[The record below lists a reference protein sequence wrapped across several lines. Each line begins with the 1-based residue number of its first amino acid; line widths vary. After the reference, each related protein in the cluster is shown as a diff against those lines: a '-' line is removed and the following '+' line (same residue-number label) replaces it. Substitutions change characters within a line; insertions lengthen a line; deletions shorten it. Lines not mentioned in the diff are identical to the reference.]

1 MIILGL
7 HFGHDAGVVVLRDG
21 AIASFVLRERV
32 SRVKH
37 AMSLDRATVERALRD
52 AGAALA
58 DIDAVAICSTQ
69 KTEIIF
75 HERDYFGVDLAA
87 RPGHREPGHLAHL
100 LEATGGDVRAL
111 LRATAGP
118 VLYDKPAD
126 YPRERHAISRYFPEY
141 ARLARSS
148 IFELGWLDT
157 YVTLDQWR
165 LPAGL
170 GDLARM
176 DVRTC
181 VEGDASRL
189 GFHYPVTVTIDGR
202 MLPGYF
208 INHHMA
214 HAASAFYPAPFGSAA
229 ILTHDRY
236 SAGGTYHGGMFY
248 YGSGNRLFPL
258 APHHLV
264 LGSIYE
270 ETSVALNLGI
280 TDAAGKLMGLA
291 PYGKP
296 AFFDARFVGNWFDLR
311 ARGLQNPHADWLAHC
326 GAAARAAGYDM
337 TVLRDTA
344 RMTEALNADIA
355 ASTQKLFEETLL
367 AAVESFR
374 GCLAASGLA
383 TDALC
388 LAGGTAL
395 NCPGNSAVFRRG
407 DFARMFVP
415 PWCDDSGLAAG
426 AALALYHNVL
436 DQPLPAPGVRE
447 ANASP
452 YLGDRS
458 SAAGVAAALAA
469 AGPGFR
475 VERPADWAAMAAE
488 DLAADKVVA
497 WFEGRS
503 EIGPRALGHRSLLA
517 DPRKAANWERVNRIK
532 RREAWRPF
540 APAVLSE
547 AAGEWFAGAPDPSPY
562 MLFTADV
569 RRPAELGA
577 ITHVDGSARIQ
588 SVGPGTGGFR
598 RLLESFAARTGVP
611 VVLNT
616 SFNGPGE
623 PVVEGPAE
631 ALAFLAGTDLDA
643 LYMEGFR
650 VTRA

>member
-21 AIASFVLRERV
+21 AIVSFVLRERV

-37 AMSLDRATVERALRD
+37 AMSLDRATLDRALRD
-52 AGAALA
+52 AGVGIA

-75 HERDYFGVDLAA
+75 HERDHFGIEFAPH
-87 RPGHREPGHLAHL
+87 PGHGDPGHFARLLASV
-100 LEATGGDVRAL
+100 GGDVRSL
-111 LRATAGP
+111 LRSTAAP
-118 VLYDKPAD
+118 ILYDKPAG
-126 YPRERHAISRYFPEY
+126 YPRERHAVSRYFPEY
-141 ARLARSS
+141 KRLARSD

-157 YVTLDQWR
+157 YVTIDAWR
-165 LPAGL
+165 QPAGL
-170 GDLARM
+170 RDLAGADMRA
-176 DVRTC
+176 C
-181 VEGDASRL
+181 VETDASRL
-189 GFHYPVTVTIDGR
+189 GFHYPVTVRIDGR
-202 MLPGYF
+202 LLPGYMV
-208 INHHMA
+208 NHHFA
-214 HAASAFYPAPFGSAA
+214 HAASAYYPAPFDSAA

-248 YGSGNRLFPL
+248 YAAGHRLFPL

-270 ETSVALNLGI
+270 ETSVALNLGL

-296 AFFDARFVGNWFDLR
+296 AFFDPRFIGNWYDLK
-311 ARGLQNPHADWLAHC
+311 ARGIANPHADWLQHC

-337 TVLRDTA
+337 TALRDTA

-355 ASTQKLFEETLL
+355 ASTQKIFAETLL
-367 AAVESFR
+367 AATEALR
-374 GCLAASGLA
+374 GCLAASGLG

-388 LAGGTAL
+388 LSGGTAL
-395 NCPGNSAVFRRG
+395 NCPGNSALFRRG
-407 DFARMFVP
+407 DFPRMFVP

-436 DQPLPAPGVRE
+436 DQPLPSAAVRA

-452 YLGDRS
+452 YHGDRS
-458 SAAGVAAALAA
+458 SASGVEAALRA
-469 AGPGFR
+469 AGPAFR
-475 VERPADWAAMAAE
+475 VERPADWAASAAE
-488 DLAADKVVA
+488 DLAADRVVA

-517 DPRKAANWERVNRIK
+517 DPRRQANWERVNRIK

-569 RRPAELGA
+569 LKPAELGA

-588 SVGPGTGGFR
+588 SVAPGTGDFR
-598 RLLESFAARTGVP
+598 RMLECFAARTGVP

-631 ALAFLAGTDLDA
+631 ALAFLAGTALDA
-643 LYMEGFR
+643 LYIEGYR